1 MTPLPNHDDVLAA
14 AGRIR
19 DRVVRTP
26 MLRHP
31 LLDRQTGAKILIKP
45 EPLQRTGSF
54 KLRGATNAILQLAG
68 CEVVTHSSGN
78 HGQAV
83 ACAAAAAGLS
93 ATIFMPRDA
102 PAIKVES
109 TRAWGG
115 NIIFYD
121 REKDDR
127 FRLAEDFARDTGAT
141 LVAPFD
147 DPEVIAGQGTAALE
161 LAQDARSAGLSMDA
175 FLVCTGG
182 GGLTAGSALAL
193 EGISPATE
201 IYAVEPE
208 GWDDTA
214 RSLRDG
220 SRVVN
225 PPGGSTLCDALL
237 AAMPGEM
244 TFAVNQP
251 RLKGG
256 LVVSDAEV
264 LAAMAFAFRHL
275 KLVVEPG
282 GAVALAAL
290 LSCRLPV
297 AGRVV
302 GVMLSGGNVDPAM
315 FRRCLDPVP
324 RSLAAG

>member
-1 MTPLPNHDDVLAA
+1 MT
-14 AGRIR
+14 
-19 DRVVRTP
+19 
-26 MLRHP
+26 
-31 LLDRQTGAKILIKP
+31 
-45 EPLQRTGSF
+45 
-54 KLRGATNAILQLAG
+54 
-68 CEVVTHSSGN
+68 
-78 HGQAV
+78 
-83 ACAAAAAGLS
+83 

-127 FRLAEDFARDTGAT
+127 FRLAEDFSRNTGAT

-147 DPEVIAGQGTAALE
+147 DAEVIAGQGTAALE
-161 LAQDARSAGLSMDA
+161 LASDARQAGLSMDA

-193 EGISPATE
+193 EGVSPATE
-201 IYAVEPE
+201 IHAVEPE

-214 RSLRDG
+214 RSLLAGTRLAN
-220 SRVVN
+220 R
-225 PPGGSTLCDALL
+225 PGGSGLCDALL
-237 AAMPGEM
+237 AAMPGEL

-256 LVVSDAEV
+256 LVVSDPEV
-264 LAAMAFAFRHL
+264 MAAMAFAFRHF

-290 LSCRLPV
+290 LSGRLPV

-302 GVMLSGGNVDPAM
+302 GVMLSGGNVDPAV
-315 FRRCLDPVP
+315 FRRCL
-324 RSLAAG
+324 GH